1 MLVDTALFL
10 LEHPP
15 LDEIGGAMIDIIES
29 YRFGSL
35 TKNNA
40 VAQLVTEFEPALI
53 KYMNQSSDINDLIYN

>member
-1 MLVDTALFL
+1 MLINTALFL

-35 TKNNA
+35 TKE
-40 VAQLVTEFEPALI
+40 VASQQLITQFKPALT
-53 KYMNQSSDINDLIYN
+53 KYTNRSSDINELIYN